1 MKALSSCRENE
12 MTAFQYWKV
21 VDSISQSVLSSR
33 KYSKKEPN
41 PNITK
46 LIDLAVEK
54 IENDLH
60 NYFLTKDT

>member
-1 MKALSSCRENE
+1 

-21 VDSISQSVLSSR
+21 VDSISQSVILSR